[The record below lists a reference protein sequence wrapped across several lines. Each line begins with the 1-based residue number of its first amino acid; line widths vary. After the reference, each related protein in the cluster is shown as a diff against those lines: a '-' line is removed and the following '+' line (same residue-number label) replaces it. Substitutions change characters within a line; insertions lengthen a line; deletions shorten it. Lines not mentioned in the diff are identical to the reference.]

1 MTTLRISQCLQL
13 SILQLDFDDVR
24 ATATCRF
31 WLLDLIEMA
40 FKTLEGMNGQLRQ
53 EMERRQLHSNPVL
66 NAIQRVSY
74 SDYAGE
80 LFLQCY
86 KGKAWIHSIGKL
98 VDASEE

>member
-66 NAIQRVSY
+66 VRSGR
-74 SDYAGE
+74 SG
-80 LFLQCY
+80 
-86 KGKAWIHSIGKL
+86 
-98 VDASEE
+98 